1 MSINAFKNYLLLV
14 IPTILAGFLIAQ
26 FSLSVFLIFALI
38 IGILFVFKYPD
49 KTLLVLIFYLPFQI
63 AFNISSGIDLASGRV
78 LIMVIFGIWFF
89 KSLAERKIIIAKNIQ
104 TFLLFLFLSLA
115 LFSFLQA
122 WDLERAARKFLVFL
136 SIFPLYF
143 LITSLSVPNSFSLR
157 REKIN
162 SPLMKE
168 GIGRVQQISNFQS
181 PISNFISKILNAIF
195 LSAIILSI
203 IGIVQFT
210 LQFII
215 GIDPIM
221 NFWKDNIASIFYG
234 RSFGAEVISNP
245 SWLVNIGGVTILRSF
260 SLFPDPHM
268 FSFYLGLII
277 PIPLAFLLIPLSG
290 GGWGWVKSARGKP
303 TPNPSQERNNLAQL
317 YPKRGLIL
325 FLIFL
330 TFLIL
335 LIAELL
341 TFSRGG
347 YLGMIFGIGTVIIL
361 GWRFI
366 SFNKKIFLGIISATL
381 ILFILFAA
389 QPILNR
395 FISISDL
402 SEGSNIGRLAI
413 WQEANEVWQN
423 HFFWGVGLGNYS
435 VEINPAA
442 DYRTPIYAHNVYL
455 DIATEM
461 GVFSL
466 LTWLGLFLITSV
478 QLFQRS
484 RKADDNFTRALSLG
498 LCGSL
503 IWFFVHCFFDTPIY
517 SPKILAMLMV
527 IFALSAT
534 VIKSPRFLSKN

>member
-1 MSINAFKNYLLLV
+1 MLEDIKNFLFIIILTL
-14 IPTILAGFLIAQ
+14 LAGFLIAQ
-26 FSLSVFLIFALI
+26 FSLSVFLISALI
-38 IGILFVFKYPD
+38 IGALFIFKYPD
-49 KTLLVLIFYLPFQI
+49 RALLALIFYLPFQI

-104 TFLLFLFLSLA
+104 TFLLLLFLSLA

-143 LITSLSVPNSFSLR
+143 LVTALLKYQSNKNNSQLVIR
-157 REKIN
+157 N
-162 SPLMKE
+162 S
-168 GIGRVQQISNFQS
+168 Q
-181 PISNFISKILNAIF
+181 FISKILNVIF

-203 IGIVQFT
+203 IGIIQFA
-210 LQFII
+210 LQFIVGI
-215 GIDPIM
+215 GSVMD
-221 NFWKDNIASIFYG
+221 FWGENIVSVFYG
-234 RSFGAEVISNP
+234 RSFGAEIISNP
-245 SWLVNIGGVTILRSF
+245 SWLVNIGGAIILRSF

-277 PIPLAFLLIPLSG
+277 PILLAFLVIYSDKENTLSYKPLS
-290 GGWGWVKSARGKP
+290 SALKNKNFRL
-303 TPNPSQERNNLAQL
+303 SLQEIFLKN
-317 YPKRGLIL
+317 KFIL
-325 FLIFL
+325 FS

-335 LIAELL
+335 LTAELL

-366 SFNKKIFLGIISATL
+366 SFNKKIFLGIISAAL
-381 ILFILFAA
+381 ILFIFFAA

-395 FISISDL
+395 FISIGDL

-413 WQEANEVWQN
+413 WQEASEVWRN
-423 HFFWGVGLGNYS
+423 HFFGGVGLGNYS
-435 VEINPAA
+435 IEINPAA

-484 RKADDNFTRALSLG
+484 RTADDNFTRALSLG

-503 IWFFVHCFFDTPIY
+503 IWFSVHCFFDTPIY

-527 IFALSAT
+527 VFALSAIVSQIT
-534 VIKSPRFLSKN
+534 MPKTEY